1 MAGNGF
7 SEDGERLESGSDPN
21 KGERMDG
28 KSNQSMWEQ
37 LSHET
42 GVKARRKIKA
52 QKGKNR
58 GVWYALGM
66 LGLVGWS
73 VAIPPLVGVA
83 LGNWID
89 NRWQSDVSW
98 TLMLFLIGLGLGL
111 WNAWQWLK
119 QEGLKTEKDQ
129 ELEEENGIE

>member
-1 MAGNGF
+1 MADQRL
-7 SEDGERLESGSDPN
+7 SEDGERPEAGSDPT
-21 KGERMDG
+21 KGDRMG
-28 KSNQSMWEQ
+28 GRSNQSMWEQ

-52 QKGKNR
+52 RKGKNR

-73 VAIPPLVGVA
+73 VVIPPLVGVA
-83 LGNWID
+83 LGSWID
-89 NRWQSDVSW
+89 SRWPSDVSW

-111 WNAWQWLK
+111 WNAWLWLK
-119 QEGLKTEKDQ
+119 QEGLKTEID
-129 ELEEENGIE
+129 EGLEEENGIE

>member
-1 MAGNGF
+1 MVDQRQLQ
-7 SEDGERLESGSDPN
+7 DGEQTEAGSDS
-21 KGERMDG
+21 M
-28 KSNQSMWEQ
+28 KSDRKEVEGHQSMWEQ
-37 LSHET
+37 LSQET
-42 GVKARRKIKA
+42 GVKTRRKIKA
-52 QKGKNR
+52 RQSKGK

-73 VAIPPLVGVA
+73 VVIPPLVGVA

-89 NRWQSDVSW
+89 NRWPSDVSW

-129 ELEEENGIE
+129 ELEDENGIE